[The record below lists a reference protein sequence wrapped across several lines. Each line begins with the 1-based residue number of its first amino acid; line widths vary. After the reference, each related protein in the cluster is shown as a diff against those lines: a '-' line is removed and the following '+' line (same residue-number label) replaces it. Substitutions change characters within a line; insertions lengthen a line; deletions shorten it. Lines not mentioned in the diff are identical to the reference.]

1 MASAGFCQL
10 NAPNNESAD
19 ECFLLSGV
27 SPISITKI
35 ATNIVFSEV
44 TLHEPLGLF
53 RSVVLAWPEGVNALA
68 SYLWLGF
75 QATVV
80 PVGIS
85 SLGRIMNAVDS
96 PIDPFLG
103 SAVFFHR
110 GPSRAVRTPL
120 GRRVHRKLPKPEDF
134 SGCSQLFREFLDD
147 SFCSTLL
154 LDCVCRLVLW
164 LLIENAGIRTYKA
177 LDLAE

>member
-27 SPISITKI
+27 SPISITKT

-53 RSVVLAWPEGVNALA
+53 RSVALAWTEGLNAWA

-75 QATVV
+75 QAM
-80 PVGIS
+80 VGSNWIGHTLPSLS
-85 SLGRIMNAVDS
+85 SWPKSHSSTWDLLGY
-96 PIDPFLG
+96 
-103 SAVFFHR
+103 
-110 GPSRAVRTPL
+110 
-120 GRRVHRKLPKPEDF
+120 RK
-134 SGCSQLFREFLDD
+134 S
-147 SFCSTLL
+147 
-154 LDCVCRLVLW
+154 
-164 LLIENAGIRTYKA
+164 
-177 LDLAE
+177 

>member
-27 SPISITKI
+27 SPISITKT

-53 RSVVLAWPEGVNALA
+53 RSVALAWA

-75 QATVV
+75 QAMVV

-96 PIDPFLG
+96 AIDPFLG
-103 SAVFFHR
+103 SAVF
-110 GPSRAVRTPL
+110 GGLSRFGACV
-120 GRRVHRKLPKPEDF
+120 VQKLETGVF
-134 SGCSQLFREFLDD
+134 MSSQLTAFSLSCWHQE
-147 SFCSTLL
+147 TLSHSSDAASL
-154 LDCVCRLVLW
+154 TT
-164 LLIENAGIRTYKA
+164 NAPKA
-177 LDLAE
+177 LDAFRNDPWVFGASRHTDP

>member
-27 SPISITKI
+27 SPISITKT

-53 RSVVLAWPEGVNALA
+53 RSVALAWTEGLNAWA

-75 QATVV
+75 QAMVV
-80 PVGIS
+80 PVG
-85 SLGRIMNAVDS
+85 SLDRHGLFRRDVDS
-96 PIDPFLG
+96 TAEK
-103 SAVFFHR
+103 AVWSLDRH
-110 GPSRAVRTPL
+110 G
-120 GRRVHRKLPKPEDF
+120 
-134 SGCSQLFREFLDD
+134 LFRRDVD
-147 SFCSTLL
+147 STAEKAVWSLANST
-154 LDCVCRLVLW
+154 
-164 LLIENAGIRTYKA
+164 
-177 LDLAE
+177 

>member
-27 SPISITKI
+27 SPISITKT

-53 RSVVLAWPEGVNALA
+53 RSVALAWTEGLNAWA

-75 QATVV
+75 QAMVV

-96 PIDPFLG
+96 AIDPFLG
-103 SAVFFHR
+103 SAVF
-110 GPSRAVRTPL
+110 GGLSRFGACVVQKLETANLLDSVSIVKPCCTSRKAETINSPL
-120 GRRVHRKLPKPEDF
+120 SAKD
-134 SGCSQLFREFLDD
+134 
-147 SFCSTLL
+147 TWLL
-154 LDCVCRLVLW
+154 LASSHR
-164 LLIENAGIRTYKA
+164 A
-177 LDLAE
+177 LFGS